1 MKQLILSIF
10 DSNMPG
16 DSWRWNF
23 QLERKAGGTHTLSC
37 EQIIEDEPL
46 EIDPVSGLRT
56 GEDIYEA
63 LRSMLDNCGCYHLG
77 DQDIS
82 FIAEKIAKLDV
93 AIAKQFSEPSEPAPT
108 WAQERDFY
116 RRVGGGPVTI
126 LRPAPQKP
134 SAAPKKNSRRQSPD

>member
-1 MKQLILSIF
+1 MKQLILSIS

-63 LRSMLDNCGCYHLG
+63 LRSMLDNCGC
-77 DQDIS
+77 
-82 FIAEKIAKLDV
+82 
-93 AIAKQFSEPSEPAPT
+93 
-108 WAQERDFY
+108 
-116 RRVGGGPVTI
+116 
-126 LRPAPQKP
+126 
-134 SAAPKKNSRRQSPD
+134 SRRSGYLCHCTENCEARRRNS